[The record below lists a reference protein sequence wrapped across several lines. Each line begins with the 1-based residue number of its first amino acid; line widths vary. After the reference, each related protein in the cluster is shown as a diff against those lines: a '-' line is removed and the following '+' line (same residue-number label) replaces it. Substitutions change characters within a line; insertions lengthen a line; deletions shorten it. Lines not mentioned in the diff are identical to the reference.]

1 MWKQSWRKKN
11 TLGSN
16 SIQKQIKKQKGDKD
30 GWEKN
35 EKIQMDSSC
44 RTFMDRLR
52 EILKK
57 NSTKKKN
64 KS

>member
-52 EILKK
+52 EI
-57 NSTKKKN
+57 
-64 KS
+64 